1 MKTRKAFYLFLIPAV
16 GIVLLLNVFA
26 ARFSFRL
33 DLTEDQRYTL
43 SNATKNIL
51 KNLDEAVTVT
61 VYFTEGLPSGIDR
74 MRVEMKEML
83 IEYGKIS
90 DGMVVFKFVNP
101 NESAELEQEA
111 VNSGVPMQMINVRE
125 KDQETQKKVAMGA
138 VIQVGE
144 QKEIIPWLPQAA
156 MEYSLSTL
164 IKKLSVKDKPVLGLL
179 QGHGEAQ
186 INQLV
191 QAYGLLSIM
200 YEVEPFWLNDTAD
213 VMSKYS
219 TVLVIAPKDS
229 VPQSHFNQLD
239 NFLAQGKKM
248 FVALNR
254 VDGSFQTQQATDLNT
269 GFETWL
275 TGKGI
280 SMERNLVIDNS
291 CAQVSVQQQMGG
303 MTINSAVQFPYIP
316 VVTKFAEHPITTG
329 LEGVILQFAS
339 AINYTG
345 DTTKRFTP
353 LLLSSEIS
361 GTINTPLQFE
371 VNKEWQ
377 KTDFPNA
384 NIPMAGLLE
393 GAIVGSQKSQMVVV
407 SDADFVINQQQGQQ
421 VQPDNVNFMVNAI
434 DFLSDDTGLV
444 ELRTKGIAF
453 RPLDELEDGT
463 RTMLKYLNFLL
474 PILLIII
481 YGIFRMQ
488 KNKITSIK
496 RMQNDYV

>member
-1 MKTRKAFYLFLIPAV
+1 
-16 GIVLLLNVFA
+16 
-26 ARFSFRL
+26 
-33 DLTEDQRYTL
+33 
-43 SNATKNIL
+43 
-51 KNLDEAVTVT
+51 LDEAVTVT

-339 AINYTG
+339 A
-345 DTTKRFTP
+345 
-353 LLLSSEIS
+353 
-361 GTINTPLQFE
+361 
-371 VNKEWQ
+371 
-377 KTDFPNA
+377 
-384 NIPMAGLLE
+384 
-393 GAIVGSQKSQMVVV
+393 
-407 SDADFVINQQQGQQ
+407 
-421 VQPDNVNFMVNAI
+421 
-434 DFLSDDTGLV
+434 
-444 ELRTKGIAF
+444 
-453 RPLDELEDGT
+453 
-463 RTMLKYLNFLL
+463 
-474 PILLIII
+474 
-481 YGIFRMQ
+481 
-488 KNKITSIK
+488 
-496 RMQNDYV
+496 